1 MEKSHYHPIIPETI
15 DGYMSF
21 EECLIEIKNIGQRIF
36 NDTSSTWINDNR
48 IKSMKSLL
56 ELFDL
61 YNKEIERAF
70 EYSSDY

>member
-1 MEKSHYHPIIPETI
+1 
-15 DGYMSF
+15 MSF

-61 YNKEIERAF
+61 YNKEIERAN
-70 EYSSDY
+70 ENSSDN